1 VAGVL
6 MRVRDYLE
14 SLKSGLK
21 SMTDKWE
28 SVEDR
33 RNVLEN
39 QFRTENDINSFANDS
54 VYIVATVWTA

>member
-6 MRVRDYLE
+6 TRVRDYLE

-33 RNVLEN
+33 RTVLEN